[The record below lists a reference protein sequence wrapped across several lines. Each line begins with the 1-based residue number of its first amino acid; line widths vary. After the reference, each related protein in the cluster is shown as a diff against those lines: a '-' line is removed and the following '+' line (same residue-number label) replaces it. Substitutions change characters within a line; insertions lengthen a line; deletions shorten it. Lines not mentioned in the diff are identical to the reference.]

1 MGGPKLSSKWFVMF
15 ERRTNGH
22 EGQPSSTYFK
32 KHLHGQILSFWGIEQ
47 SFNDVRAVI
56 KSMIWWDLIIQSW
69 YVCIYIY
76 IYFISVCPCV
86 CVCVCVCVCLSVCV
100 TQTGF
105 QDTRSWN
112 GAFTKS
118 MFTHCFMAMQALP
131 YWWFSIHINHNLL
144 TANFPCFMVNDGD
157 VEKHLQFWHVQLWWQ
172 PKHLQKILRFCNE
185 RTGWKPR
192 LRHGRACALKCRWA
206 HAVYRRWPGEPAV
219 N

>member
-1 MGGPKLSSKWFVMF
+1 M
-15 ERRTNGH
+15 
-22 EGQPSSTYFK
+22 
-32 KHLHGQILSFWGIEQ
+32 
-47 SFNDVRAVI
+47 
-56 KSMIWWDLIIQSW
+56 
-69 YVCIYIY
+69 YVYIYIY

-157 VEKHLQFWHVQLWWQ
+157 VEKHLQFWHVQLWWH
-172 PKHLQKILRFCNE
+172 PNISKKSCVFATNE
-185 RTGWKPR
+185 LGGNHGCATAAPAPWNAGEHMQCIEDGLANPRWTNGEWSRIIRYTHFHVGIHRKATGKWWLSYLAR
-192 LRHGRACALKCRWA
+192 NDCDLMEISWESID
-206 HAVYRRWPGEPAV
+206 W
-219 N
+219 